1 MESPRSHQ
9 VHPSTWGRDPANHPD
24 GWYFLNSPLALQY
37 RVCPR
42 NIHIF
47 AHLLNINSMQVSEPL
62 HSWPLRPH
70 RKCPQKGRENAA
82 WRQPILQ
89 SPYLDCKASL
99 FCSFHL
105 LWNSDLYPPPGRFA
119 KGAATLQ
126 LFFIADILY
135 TSIQC
140 IYASFA

>member
-89 SPYLDCKASL
+89 SPLEI
-99 FCSFHL
+99 
-105 LWNSDLYPPPGRFA
+105 RF
-119 KGAATLQ
+119 
-126 LFFIADILY
+126 
-135 TSIQC
+135 SIQKLGRNGFLVHLFPRGVLRRGF
-140 IYASFA
+140 IQPWSS